1 MNATLLL
8 RLLILLWVR
17 KPLFDSQHLETIETP
32 LLLNFTF
39 GEGLW
44 SQSLSKGT
52 LVPVDCCQSNFL
64 ATHPEIDP
72 KNNSKVR
79 AIPEPVMP
87 GVVPK

>member
-52 LVPVDCCQSNFL
+52 LVPV
-64 ATHPEIDP
+64 E
-72 KNNSKVR
+72 SK
-79 AIPEPVMP
+79 
-87 GVVPK
+87 